1 MTRKKGYQMHQPNA
15 AAQPGS
21 RSISTLL
28 VEPNA
33 QTRQVIELE
42 LSVRGQIIASCADAE
57 AALTAF
63 NDNVFNLV
71 IISTRLPDGDA
82 LQLCRDIRALP
93 GGDEVGIVV
102 AGQDADGIDREAA
115 IDAGADD
122 TIAWTT
128 SGDLIGD
135 QIDRLKQIA
144 SNRRQ
149 PGKATDQGSS
159 EQFMVINPNGTIRS
173 GAPVTERLLGF
184 PPEAIVGVNAF
195 SFFHSDDAPQLL
207 SIVTEA
213 FTQPQQTR
221 AIEVRI
227 RLDGDSWRTI
237 AISAVNKISD
247 PQVQGV
253 VFELRGPDASVGIDD
268 QITRATM
275 HDRVTDLPTRSL
287 FIDRVDHA
295 VVRSSRR
302 QQPVVVM
309 AIDIN
314 NYASEGDQPQAESD
328 EGLVIAIAQRLR
340 SCLRSSDTA
349 ARLGHDQFGVLL
361 EEIIAIDNV
370 AIVANRIINA
380 MSVPFVSSGNE
391 LTLTAHI
398 GIAVSS
404 PNRHRA
410 VDLLR
415 DAGIARAWARVQ
427 GSGSHVMFDPS
438 MQPPDDEPNTSE
450 FQVPPAATPGGLDDR
465 LDELNQ
471 RIASLEQTLARFA
484 HITE

>member
-1 MTRKKGYQMHQPNA
+1 MHQPNA
-15 AAQPGS
+15 AEHLGL
-21 RSISTLL
+21 RNLNTLL
-28 VEPNA
+28 VEQDA

-42 LSVRGQIIASCADAE
+42 LSVRGQVVESCADAE
-57 AALTAF
+57 AALKAF
-63 NDNVFNLV
+63 NDNLFNLV
-71 IISTRLPDGDA
+71 IISHQLPDGDA
-82 LQLCRDIRALP
+82 LQLCRNIRALP
-93 GGDEVGIVV
+93 GGDEVGIVIS
-102 AGQDADGIDREAA
+102 GLDADGTDINAA

-122 TIAWTT
+122 TIVWAA
-128 SGDLIGD
+128 SGDLIGN
-135 QIDRLKQIA
+135 QIDRLTQIT
-144 SNRRQ
+144 SNRRK
-149 PGKATDQGSS
+149 PGRAVEQGSS

-195 SFFHSDDAPQLL
+195 GFFHPDDAPQLL

-213 FTQPQQTR
+213 FTQSQPTR
-221 AIEVRI
+221 AIEVRV

-237 AISAVNKISD
+237 AISAINKTTDSRVRGI
-247 PQVQGV
+247 
-253 VFELRGPDASVGIDD
+253 VFELRGPDATVGTDD
-268 QITRATM
+268 QVTRAAM

-309 AIDIN
+309 AIDFN
-314 NYASEGDQPQAESD
+314 NYTTDDSQPRAEID
-328 EGLVIAIAQRLR
+328 DGLLIAVSQRLR

-349 ARLGHDQFGVLL
+349 ARLGHDHFGVLL
-361 EEIIAIDNV
+361 EEILEIDNV
-370 AIVANRIINA
+370 GIVANRIINA
-380 MSVPFVSSGNE
+380 MSVPFVSSGHE

-438 MQPPDDEPNTSE
+438 MQPPDDEPSTSE
-450 FQVPPAATPGGLDDR
+450 FPVPPAPTPAGLDHR

-484 HITE
+484 HVTE

>member
-1 MTRKKGYQMHQPNA
+1 
-15 AAQPGS
+15 
-21 RSISTLL
+21 
-28 VEPNA
+28 V
-33 QTRQVIELE
+33 
-42 LSVRGQIIASCADAE
+42 SCADAE

-63 NDNVFNLV
+63 NDNLFNLV
-71 IISTRLPDGDA
+71 IISHRLPDGVA

-93 GGDEVGIVV
+93 GGDEVGIVIS
-102 AGQDADGIDREAA
+102 GEDADGLDHNAA
-115 IDAGADD
+115 IDAGADN
-122 TIAWTT
+122 TIVWTT
-128 SGDLIGD
+128 AGNLIGD
-135 QIDRLKQIA
+135 QIDRLKQIT
-144 SNRRQ
+144 SNRRRS
-149 PGKATDQGSS
+149 GKAADQGSS
-159 EQFMVINPNGTIRS
+159 EQFLVINANGTIRS
-173 GAPVTERLLGF
+173 GASVAERLLGF

-195 SFFHSDDAPQLL
+195 GFFHPDDAPQLL
-207 SIVTEA
+207 SIITEA
-213 FTQPQQTR
+213 FTQSRHTR
-221 AIEVRI
+221 TIEVRV

-237 AISAVNKISD
+237 AISAVNKIAD

-253 VFELRGPDASVGIDD
+253 VFELRGPDATVGIDD
-268 QITRATM
+268 QVTRAAL

-295 VVRSSRR
+295 VIRSSRR

-309 AIDIN
+309 AIDFN
-314 NYASEGDQPQAESD
+314 CYVMDDNQPRAEID
-328 EGLVIAIAQRLR
+328 DGLVIAVAQRLR

-361 EEIIAIDNV
+361 EEIVSIDNV
-370 AIVANRIINA
+370 GIVANRIVSA

-450 FQVPPAATPGGLDDR
+450 FPAPPISTPAGLDHR

-484 HITE
+484 PVTD